1 VPLSSAALGFLLL
14 LHSLPAYG
22 QTSQEVTLAFVGDIM
37 LDELPGEA
45 VLHGD
50 DPFASFTTVLQSA
63 DLAVGNLECAITEE
77 GKAADKYF
85 TFRAHPR
92 VLNVLAKYFGALG
105 LANNHSMDFG
115 PNALLQT
122 IQGLNAAKIR
132 SFGAGKNLTD
142 AHRSLSVEI
151 KGIRIAI
158 LGYNE
163 FLPRW
168 FEAGADRPGVAW
180 SEDEQIL
187 RDIRLARQGGA
198 DIVIPVLHWGWENE
212 TRPNA
217 RQRTLAHRLIDGG
230 ASAVVGGHPHVTQGA
245 EVYRNYPI
253 IYSLGNFVFNG
264 FESKAATTGWVLR
277 MTLNKTGVLRWDTV
291 VAVLDQR
298 GLPKID
304 PSQSSPAGDEFVSAR
319 CYSGANR

>member
-1 VPLSSAALGFLLL
+1 
-14 LHSLPAYG
+14 
-22 QTSQEVTLAFVGDIM
+22 

-45 VLHGD
+45 VLRGD
-50 DPFASFTTVLQSA
+50 DPFASFATILKSA
-63 DLAVGNLECAITEE
+63 DLAVGNLECAITEA

-92 VLNVLAKYFGALG
+92 VLNVLARYFGALG

-115 PNALLQT
+115 PDALLQT
-122 IQGLNAAKIR
+122 MQGLHAAKIR

-142 AHRSLSVEI
+142 AHRVLSVEL

-168 FEAGADRPGVAW
+168 FEAGVNRPGVAW

-187 RDIRLARQGGA
+187 RDIRLARQAGA
-198 DIVIPVLHWGWENE
+198 DIVIPVLHWGWEQE

-217 RQRTLAHRLIDGG
+217 RQRELAHRLIDGG

-245 EVYRNYPI
+245 EVYRHCPI
-253 IYSLGNFVFNG
+253 VYSLGNFVFNG
-264 FESKAATTGWVLR
+264 FESQAANTGWLLR
-277 MTLNKTGVLRWDTV
+277 LTLNKTGVLRWDTV
-291 VAVLDQR
+291 VAILDQQ
-298 GLPKID
+298 GLPKVD
-304 PSQSSPAGDEFVSAR
+304 PSQSSPAGDAFSVKKQ
-319 CYSGANR
+319 